1 MKGIPAFDRLKL
13 RGKMILIYFL
23 AVFLP
28 IALIGGMLILRTQSM
43 EREKL
48 ERDIFSQFQRIS
60 REMENLFESYELL
73 VNTLGQDRNISELL
87 AGSYDA
93 PIDAQEIYLSVYSKY
108 LETLYVYPDVKQ
120 LTYYSGNPTLISAPP
135 FFVNLEE
142 YLKGTSEEERIAGMG
157 ATGLWSGVRKLKRNT
172 EYWNPV
178 NRKNETGEPAIAYSK
193 FVGSAAN
200 EYARK
205 HLLTVTVSAEVL
217 SHVLST
223 VDPLYGASLYDLN
236 GDPVLSAAGK
246 TENAADQ
253 PDNELVRLGEDYR
266 IQTVLG
272 NGWRLSFSCPVR
284 EASAGARQLLFL
296 SAAFLAV
303 TALLSLLLILLFTH
317 SITRRTGALAEKME
331 RLLGGEAEIGP
342 AESGADEI
350 AQIDRHFTSLAA
362 RLQEMIRQKYV
373 LELEKTK
380 ARLDSLQAQINPH
393 FLYNALS
400 TISWLTLDHSRESV
414 RRSVE
419 LLARFYRIN
428 LSRGKEIITLGQEME
443 GVEAYLELQQL
454 RYAGRIQVHCQ
465 VPAEL
470 EEAAVLKLTLQPLVE
485 NCIQHGMAGEKEKLT
500 VVISAAVKGDRLC
513 LTVEDDGLGINNVR
527 LQALLQSVVPEGE
540 GNGIGCRN
548 IDQRIKL
555 HFGSEFGLSLWS
567 EEGKGT
573 RAQVEI
579 PFCFVSD
586 FQRDDRNFG

>member
-1 MKGIPAFDRLKL
+1 M
-13 RGKMILIYFL
+13 
-23 AVFLP
+23 
-28 IALIGGMLILRTQSM
+28 
-43 EREKL
+43 
-48 ERDIFSQFQRIS
+48 
-60 REMENLFESYELL
+60 
-73 VNTLGQDRNISELL
+73 
-87 AGSYDA
+87 
-93 PIDAQEIYLSVYSKY
+93 
-108 LETLYVYPDVKQ
+108 
-120 LTYYSGNPTLISAPP
+120 
-135 FFVNLEE
+135 
-142 YLKGTSEEERIAGMG
+142 
-157 ATGLWSGVRKLKRNT
+157 
-172 EYWNPV
+172 
-178 NRKNETGEPAIAYSK
+178 
-193 FVGSAAN
+193 
-200 EYARK
+200 
-205 HLLTVTVSAEVL
+205 
-217 SHVLST
+217 
-223 VDPLYGASLYDLN
+223 
-236 GDPVLSAAGK
+236 
-246 TENAADQ
+246 ENAADQ

-540 GNGIGCRN
+540 GTGIGCRN